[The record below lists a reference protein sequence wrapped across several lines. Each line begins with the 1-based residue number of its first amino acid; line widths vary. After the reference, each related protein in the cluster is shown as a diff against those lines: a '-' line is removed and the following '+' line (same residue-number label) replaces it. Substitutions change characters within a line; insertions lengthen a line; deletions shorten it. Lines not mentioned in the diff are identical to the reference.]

1 MASASF
7 STAVPT
13 DKYLNIGHSEF
24 ASSTHVT
31 FYYMT
36 IESKPVKD
44 EKDNIVRREYY
55 GYYITKC
62 IKDLSRAARYDSNQF
77 ELEGR
82 DGVGKPFDEIPAR
95 YTFQLGD
102 EQDIVI

>member
-13 DKYLNIGHSEF
+13 EEYLSIGASEF
-24 ASSTHVT
+24 ERSTHVT

-62 IKDLSRAARYDSNQF
+62 IKDLSRAAKYVSNQF
-77 ELEGR
+77 EIEGR
-82 DGVGKPFDEIPAR
+82 EGVG
-95 YTFQLGD
+95 
-102 EQDIVI
+102 